1 MSIKGRPWADVRND
15 LYGSPYMVWH
25 DGPAFS
31 GLRDAWRT
39 EPEALLEQLI
49 VGMGEGDALAA
60 ESFAELEPAPTGDTL
75 TRVVD
80 MLEQH
85 LPTSPPGAQ
94 VQIALTLLRLTADQS
109 WARHIGDVLDAPLH
123 WSTRIDAAIALR
135 RVDPSPDL
143 TAVLV
148 RGVQADDYLVRY
160 HSAGTLRRWAGLG
173 DIEEDD
179 ALFTELVKDA
189 DPAAWATVATALQ
202 GLHRSL

>member
-1 MSIKGRPWADVRND
+1 MTIAGRPWADVRNE
-15 LYGSPYMVWH
+15 LYGEPYMVWH
-25 DGPAFS
+25 DGPEFS

-39 EPEALLEQLI
+39 EPEALLDQLFA
-49 VGMGEGDALAA
+49 GMAEGDALAA
-60 ESFAELEPAPTGDTL
+60 QSFAELEPAPTGEAL
-75 TRVVD
+75 ARVVT

-94 VQIALTLLRLTADQS
+94 VQIALTLVRLTGDQN
-109 WARHIGDVLDAPLH
+109 WARHIGDVLDLATLH

-135 RVDPSPDL
+135 QVAPTPEL
-143 TAVLV
+143 KQVLL

-160 HSAGTLRRWAGLG
+160 HSSGTLRRWAGRG

-189 DPAAWATVATALQ
+189 DPAAWATVATALAR
-202 GLHRSL
+202 L